1 MLPLEQSERLV
12 DKGQN
17 VNSHGLALF
26 LHLYGLIELLN
37 GFREILLV
45 KEKFTVV
52 VVDIRHVLEVLHR
65 SPESS
70 HGGCDRSHL
79 VLCYTQ
85 LDVRVDEGT
94 IKVDGLLVVLSG
106 FGKFAEDEVKLGA
119 VVVDISVV
127 LVVGYGEL
135 KVVRSGILVSYPFS
149 VRNDIDYATT
159 LLKLGD
165 GVYQVQDAG

>member
-12 DKGQN
+12 DEGQN
-17 VNSHGLALF
+17 VNSHGLALL
-26 LHLYGLIELLN
+26 LHLHGLIELLN
-37 GFREILLV
+37 GLGEILLV
-45 KEKFTVV
+45 KEKFTIV
-52 VVDIRHVLEVLHR
+52 VVDIRHILEVLHG
-65 SPESS
+65 SSESG

-94 IKVDGLLVVLSG
+94 VKVDGLLVVLSG

-127 LVVGYGEL
+127 LVVGDSEF
-135 KVVRSGILVSYPFS
+135 KVVRSGILVSYSLS
-149 VRNDIDYATT
+149 VRSDTT
-159 LLKLGD
+159 TNGAAGFR
-165 GVYQVQDAG
+165 GVYQVQGAD